1 MTTVLRPENVAII
14 SLVWGLLYK
23 GVKLVNKK
31 LDAHQDATIA
41 TINTKLSTLEQ
52 YQKDSIEA
60 INTKL
65 NTLEKNQKESNEAL
79 QKDVLRLQILYG
91 IDSNRL
97 SVSEVLVFFDRYKA
111 LGGNSFV
118 EERVKQYVK
127 GE

>member
-1 MTTVLRPENVAII
+1 MVSIEELIELVGRLGAAVLRPENVATIA
-14 SLVWGLLYK
+14 LVWGLLYK

-31 LDAHQDATIA
+31 LDANQDAT
-41 TINTKLSTLEQ
+41 
-52 YQKDSIEA
+52 IEA

-65 NTLEKNQKESNEAL
+65 DTLEKNQKESIEAL

-91 IDSNRL
+91 IDSNQL
-97 SVSEVLVFFDRYKA
+97 SVSEVLFFFDRDKA

>member
-1 MTTVLRPENVAII
+1 MAMILRPENVATIA
-14 SLVWGLLYK
+14 LVWGLLYK

-31 LDAHQDATIA
+31 LDANQEAT
-41 TINTKLSTLEQ
+41 
-52 YQKDSIEA
+52 IEA

-65 NTLEKNQKESNEAL
+65 NTLEKNQKESIETL
-79 QKDVLRLQILYG
+79 QKDVLRLQILDG

-97 SVSEVLVFFDRYKA
+97 STSEVLFFFDRYKA

-118 EERVKQYVK
+118 DERVKQYVK

>member
-1 MTTVLRPENVAII
+1 MAMILRPENVATIA
-14 SLVWGLLYK
+14 LVWGLLYR

-31 LDAHQDATIA
+31 LDANQDATIA
-41 TINTKLSTLEQ
+41 
-52 YQKDSIEA
+52 A

-65 NTLEKNQKESNEAL
+65 DTLEKNQKDSIETL
-79 QKDVLRLQILYG
+79 QKDVLRLQILDG

-97 SVSEVLVFFDRYKA
+97 STSEVLFFFDRYKA

-118 EERVKQYVK
+118 DERVKQYVK

>member
-1 MTTVLRPENVAII
+1 MAMILRPENVATIA
-14 SLVWGLLYK
+14 LVWGLLYK
-23 GVKLVNKK
+23 GVKLMNKK

-41 TINTKLSTLEQ
+41 
-52 YQKDSIEA
+52 A

-65 NTLEKNQKESNEAL
+65 DTLEKNQKDSIETL
-79 QKDVLRLQILYG
+79 QKDVLRLQILDG

-97 SVSEVLVFFDRYKA
+97 STSEVLFFFDRYKA

-118 EERVKQYVK
+118 DERVKKYVK

>member
-1 MTTVLRPENVAII
+1 MVSIEELIKVLGRLVATVLRPENVATI

-31 LDAHQDATIA
+31 LDANQDAT
-41 TINTKLSTLEQ
+41 
-52 YQKDSIEA
+52 IEA

-65 NTLEKNQKESNEAL
+65 NALEKNQKDSIETL
-79 QKDVLRLQILYG
+79 QKDVLRLQILDG
-91 IDSNRL
+91 IDSKRL
-97 SVSEVLVFFDRYKA
+97 SPSEVLFFFDRYKA

-118 EERVKQYVK
+118 DDRVKQYVK

>member
-1 MTTVLRPENVAII
+1 MTTVLRPENVATI

-23 GVKLVNKK
+23 GVKLMNKK

-41 TINTKLSTLEQ
+41 TINTKL
-52 YQKDSIEA
+52 D
-60 INTKL
+60 
-65 NTLEKNQKESNEAL
+65 TLEKNQKESIEAL

-91 IDSNRL
+91 IESNRL
-97 SVSEVLVFFDRYKA
+97 SVSEVLIFFDRYKA

-118 EERVKQYVK
+118 DERVKQYVK

>member
-1 MTTVLRPENVAII
+1 MATALRPENVATIA
-14 SLVWGLLYK
+14 LVWGLLYK
-23 GVKLVNKK
+23 GVKLMNKK

-41 TINTKLSTLEQ
+41 
-52 YQKDSIEA
+52 A

-65 NTLEKNQKESNEAL
+65 DTLEKNQKDSIETL
-79 QKDVLRLQILYG
+79 QKDVLRLQILDG

-97 SVSEVLVFFDRYKA
+97 STSEVLFFFDRYKA

>member
-1 MTTVLRPENVAII
+1 MVSIEELIKVLGRLVATVLRPENVATI

-23 GVKLVNKK
+23 GVKLMNKK
-31 LDAHQDATIA
+31 LDANQDAT
-41 TINTKLSTLEQ
+41 
-52 YQKDSIEA
+52 IEA

-65 NTLEKNQKESNEAL
+65 NSLEKNQKESIEAL

-91 IDSNRL
+91 IESNRL

>member
-1 MTTVLRPENVAII
+1 M
-14 SLVWGLLYK
+14 
-23 GVKLVNKK
+23 NKK

-41 TINTKLSTLEQ
+41 TINAKL
-52 YQKDSIEA
+52 DA
-60 INTKL
+60 
-65 NTLEKNQKESNEAL
+65 LEKNQKESIEAL
-79 QKDVLRLQILYG
+79 QKDLLRLQILDG

-97 SVSEVLVFFDRYKA
+97 STSEVLFLFDRYKA